1 MQKIIRD
8 VFVIS
13 ILKMD
18 MKSIVHKRILK
29 KSLSK
34 SMKKKDMMKKDLM
47 KKHLLILIS
56 NAWVLGVR
64 SKWSLRLLQLT
75 RKKMTSITMKNF

>member
-29 KSLSK
+29 KSRLKK
-34 SMKKKDMMKKDLM
+34 SLVKKNRLM
-47 KKHLLILIS
+47 NRVLLILIS

-64 SKWSLRLLQLT
+64 LKWSLRLLQLT

>member
-29 KSLSK
+29 KKSL
-34 SMKKKDMMKKDLM
+34 KKKDLKKKDLM

>member
-18 MKSIVHKRILK
+18 MKSTVHKRILK
-29 KSLSK
+29 KKSL
-34 SMKKKDMMKKDLM
+34 KKKDLKKKDLM